1 MKTVVSEDAAA
12 LLGLTVALVGTAL
25 AQLTGRSEFDSAAAI
40 TVGVLL
46 MGVAV
51 LVGRDAR
58 GLLIGEAA
66 PRAER
71 ERLHEVIA
79 GHEGVEGV
87 RDLRKMYIGPQS
99 LLVAARVDLAD
110 GVSAEQVEELAA
122 EIDDALRRAVPAV
135 DQVFLDPTGPRG

>member
-1 MKTVVSEDAAA
+1 M
-12 LLGLTVALVGTAL
+12 
-25 AQLTGRSEFDSAAAI
+25 
-40 TVGVLL
+40 
-46 MGVAV
+46 
-51 LVGRDAR
+51 
-58 GLLIGEAA
+58 
-66 PRAER
+66 
-71 ERLHEVIA
+71 IA

-87 RDLRKMYIGPQS
+87 RDLRTMYIGPQS